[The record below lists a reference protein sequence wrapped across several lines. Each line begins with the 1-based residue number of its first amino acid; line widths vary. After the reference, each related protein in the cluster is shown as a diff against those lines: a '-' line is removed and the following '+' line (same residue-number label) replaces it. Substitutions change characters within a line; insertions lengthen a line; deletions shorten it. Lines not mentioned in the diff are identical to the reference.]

1 MKSWNNQIK
10 DQRRILVNDIK
21 INGDNNGSIN
31 NFENAVI
38 SNVNIGSPIDNTK
51 STFNKQK
58 TTVGQVLWEKLSKQ
72 SLAS

>member
-1 MKSWNNQIK
+1 M
-10 DQRRILVNDIK
+10 NDIK